1 LFLSRFISFHATGDW
16 KVLAGSTPTIDG
28 GSKIDELYQ
37 AGDRR
42 RWHVDCPNCGDGDPA
57 RVQAPAIQPPAA
69 ARAHYAAQCCGG
81 IIEHYQKAALVRAG
95 RFVATN
101 PTGLYPSFHVDALI
115 SQLTTWDKIAE
126 KAIAAEGDER
136 KMMAFHNNW
145 LGLPYAVKGDAPDW
159 QRLFERRED
168 YAENTVPPLGLLLVA
183 GADVQHSGI
192 WLEVV
197 AFAPDR
203 QSWTVSARFLAGD
216 TTDPNLGAFAEL
228 ARVYDERSSTPGA
241 TSAANR
247 RIMAIDAG
255 DGGRSNQVYAFA
267 RHRMRAIAVKGV
279 AGWTA
284 PAIAG
289 QPTRVTVSL
298 QGKRMPGG
306 GTLWPVGTWSL
317 KAEFYD
323 HLAQGRPRAGREL
336 DPPGFAHHGTFLA
349 ETYFRQVTAESLK
362 DKKSR
367 AARCKAWVE
376 HGAEPLSR
384 LPHLR
389 DGGGRAARPD
399 AQDRASN
406 GSRWRA
412 LSMPVEAGDL
422 FAPAEVLAV
431 ERTVPADAEASAVDV
446 AAELERSLAGKS
458 VGRPHRRRRMLSRGI

>member
-1 LFLSRFISFHATGDW
+1 LFLSRFISFHATNDW

-37 AGDRR
+37 AGDQR
-42 RWHVDCPNCGDGDPA
+42 RWHIDCPNCGT
-57 RVQAPAIQPPAA
+57 AIPLDFKHLQFNRRPPHA
-69 ARAHYAAQCCGG
+69 AHYAAQCCGG
-81 IIEHYQKAALVRAG
+81 IIEHLSKGGVGPRRPLRRRQSDRAL
-95 RFVATN
+95 
-101 PTGLYPSFHVDALI
+101 SEFHVDALI

-136 KMMAFHNNW
+136 KMMTFHNNW

-228 ARVYDERSSTPGA
+228 ARVYDEAFVDAWG
-241 TSAANR
+241 NKR
-247 RIMAIDAG
+247 RKSILTIDAG

-289 QPTRVTVSL
+289 QPTRVHG
-298 QGKRMPGG
+298 Q
-306 GTLWPVGTWSL
+306 
-317 KAEFYD
+317 
-323 HLAQGRPRAGREL
+323 PRRASACR
-336 DPPGFAHHGTFLA
+336 A
-349 ETYFRQVTAESLK
+349 
-362 DKKSR
+362 
-367 AARCKAWVE
+367 AARCGRSAPGRSRRSFTTTCARMAARRAASSTRRALRTTARSSPRRISARSPPSRSKTKVVKGRTVRAWVE

-389 DGGGRAARPD
+389 DGGGRAARPHPQD
-399 AQDRASN
+399 ARAMA
-406 GSRWRA
+406 RA
-412 LSMPVEAGDL
+412 GASLSMPVDAGDL
-422 FAPAEVLAV
+422 FAPAECSPSSARCRPTPRPPRSTSPPSSSARSPASRSAG
-431 ERTVPADAEASAVDV
+431 RTG
-446 AAELERSLAGKS
+446 AAAC
-458 VGRPHRRRRMLSRGI
+458 